1 VVNVAEAIRAEPLAS
16 KWKRR
21 AVSIPLMLGIT
32 VVAVV
37 GGPVIIA
44 ITALYDLA
52 RMRLGLPT
60 VRVYLFLLQYAIN
73 DSVEIVVAPVLWMRA
88 GFGRRLDDPASRHRH
103 ERVQRW
109 SIDVMARRAEQ
120 LFGVRIEVDEAV
132 GAALEPVPAI
142 VLCRHVNLIDT
153 ALPSLLYHRLRYSV
167 RGVIMAE
174 MLADPGFDL
183 LYGRL
188 GSEFIPRDNGP
199 QARQAIARLAAG
211 LDRATV
217 AVIFPEGR
225 LFRPELLRRII
236 ERLGEKDPPRAARLA
251 GLRHVLP
258 PRPGGV
264 LELLAA
270 CPDADVVVIAH
281 VGLDRFATFT
291 DLARGVP
298 LREPLQVTAW
308 RIPRREVPD
317 DGASQVEW
325 LDKIWCDVDDWID
338 TRLNAPAGRG
348 GAMSRTLPALRKSGS
363 TSG

>member
-1 VVNVAEAIRAEPLAS
+1 MNVAGSIRAEPLAS

-21 AVSIPLMLGIT
+21 AVSIPTMLALT
-32 VVAVV
+32 VVGIV
-37 GGPVIIA
+37 GGPIIVA
-44 ITALYDLA
+44 VAAVYDVV
-52 RMRLGLPT
+52 RLRRRLPT

-73 DSVEIVVAPVLWMRA
+73 DSVEIVVAPILWLRA
-88 GFGRRLDDPASRHRH
+88 GCGRRLDQPASRRRH

-109 SIDVMARRAEQ
+109 SIDVMARRSEQ
-120 LFGVRIEVDEAV
+120 LLGLRIQLDDAV
-132 GAALEPVPAI
+132 GAALEPAPAI

-153 ALPSLLYHRLRYSV
+153 ALPSLLYHRLGYSV

-211 LDRATV
+211 LDGSTV

-225 LFRPELLRRII
+225 LFRPELLQAIV
-236 ERLGEKDPPRAARLA
+236 ERLREKDRSRTARLV
-251 GLRHVLP
+251 GLRRVLP
-258 PRPGGV
+258 ARPGGV

-270 CPDADVVVIAH
+270 CPDTDVVVIAH
-281 VGLDRFATFT
+281 VGLDRFASFT

-298 LREPLQVTAW
+298 LREPMQVTAW
-308 RIPRREVPD
+308 RIPRSDVPD
-317 DGASQVEW
+317 DAVIQVAW
-325 LDKIWCDVDDWID
+325 LDRIWCDVDEWID
-338 TRLNAPAGRG
+338 ARMKARVNESVG
-348 GAMSRTLPALRKSGS
+348 G
-363 TSG
+363 